1 MSTILASLAGA
12 LLMQGAGGVDY
23 TITIS
28 ETDAGSHVAMR
39 LDFDG
44 EADGET
50 VLHLPSEWGGQGE
63 LWNGV
68 QELAVSGGEMHA
80 GETPDQIVL
89 THAPEAHLSVTY
101 SIVQDRPGDPGAES
115 GDYYRPFVQPDYVH
129 LIGNTVFAFPEREAD
144 TPVSVNISAPDGWAL
159 ASDLE
164 HGSIQRDDLMTS
176 VLVAGDFR
184 MSEIEIDGAPLRLA
198 MRGNIGVEDDALMA
212 SLRAVIAANDA
223 YWATPSEPYLVT
235 VLPLTAPEGWMSVGG
250 TNLGDA
256 FAFFSTANATP
267 DVLTQILMHEYV
279 HSWNPRLLGGGLE
292 GEREPTGYWFSE
304 GFTDFVT
311 QRAAVRAGVW
321 PAEQAIASWHET
333 FDEYR
338 DNPVRDAANE
348 AIIDGFWTDGNFQ
361 RLPYLRGMMFAALV
375 DNRIRTS
382 TSGAFDLDDA
392 LLAMRTNTPD
402 RPVSEHFTERV
413 RRVTGLD
420 ISDLVARHIEAGDPI
435 VLDADTFGACGPI
448 AQLEEPI
455 FVYGM
460 EGARNE
466 AGEFVIQTVDPDGPA
481 APAGFEPGMV
491 VVERTGGAVGNT
503 EEESVLRMRTP
514 DGEIRELRYWPTDGS
529 TQSVTRID
537 TSAPGH
543 DATACAARLAGTDAG
558 APPYPMP

>member
-23 TITIS
+23 TITID
-28 ETDAGSHVAMR
+28 ETADGASVTMR
-39 LDFDG
+39 LEFAG

-50 VLHLPSEWGGQGE
+50 VLHLPNEWGGQGE

-68 QELAVSGGEMHA
+68 QNLEVSGGEAHA
-80 GETPDQIVL
+80 GDTPDLVIL
-89 THAPEAHLSVTY
+89 EHAPDAQLSVTY

-144 TPVSVNISAPDGWAL
+144 TAVSVSISAPDGWAL

-164 HGSIQRDDLMTS
+164 HGPVLRDDLMTS

-184 MSEIEIDGAPLRLA
+184 ITEMEIDGAPLRLA
-198 MRGNIGVEDDALMA
+198 MRGDIGVEDEALMA
-212 SLRAVIAANDA
+212 SLQAVITANHA
-223 YWATPSEPYLVT
+223 YWATETEPYLVT

-250 TNLGDA
+250 TNLGDS
-256 FAFFSTANATP
+256 FAFFSTSNATP
-267 DVLTQILMHEYV
+267 DVLTRILMHEYV

-321 PAEQAIASWHET
+321 PAEQAIEAWNGT
-333 FDEYR
+333 FVEYR
-338 DNPVRDAANE
+338 DNPVRDAAND
-348 AIIDGFWTDGNFQ
+348 AIIEGFWIDGNFQ

-375 DNRIRTS
+375 DNRIRNA
-382 TSGAFDLDDA
+382 TSGAFDVDDV
-392 LLAMRTNTPD
+392 LLAMRSRTPD
-402 RPVSEHFTERV
+402 NPASEAFAGTV
-413 RRVTGLD
+413 QRVTGLD
-420 ISDLVARHIEAGDPI
+420 ISDLIARHIEAGEPI
-435 VLDADTFGACGPI
+435 VLDANTFGACGPV
-448 AQLEEPI
+448 AAVEEPV

-466 AGEFVIQTVDPDGPA
+466 EGRFVIQTVDPNGPA
-481 APAGFEPGMV
+481 APAGFEPGMIILQ
-491 VVERTGGAVGNT
+491 RTGGAVGDASV
-503 EEESVLRMRTP
+503 ESVLRVSTP
-514 DGEIRELRYWPTDGS
+514 DGDIRELSYWPTDGS
-529 TQSVTRID
+529 TQTVTRIEPD
-537 TSAPGH
+537 AAGF
-543 DATACAARLAGTDAG
+543 DATACTARMAGTDAG
-558 APPYPMP
+558 APAYPMP